1 MSNILI
7 IKLGSL
13 GDVVQISGALRDI
26 REHHQNEKITILTT
40 SKYLNLFKNC
50 PYVDDCLEDERLPR
64 YNVFYLLRLKKSIN
78 SLNFN
83 KVYDLQNSNRTNFYK
98 KFLFNIKDWS
108 SSKDIPENKYNNSV
122 LQRFDE
128 QLRKSNIQ
136 TRYTLK
142 PDFSWA
148 AVHTNNYNLDTNKK
162 YILFFPFCSKDLN
175 HKRWPYFSELINLIK
190 QNHSQYEL
198 VVAPGPGEIEEAKSF
213 KIRVALNNNS
223 ALDFFELAS
232 LIKKSHLVIAND
244 TGPAHMA
251 AHLGA
256 KGFALFGPHTTPEK
270 VSIEREKF
278 IALQTTDLKSL
289 FADRV
294 YALIKSSITKLRR
307 LAYFL
312 ITSFQ

>member
-26 REHHQNEKITILTT
+26 REHHKNEKITILTT
-40 SKYLNLFKNC
+40 SKYINLFKNC
-50 PYVDDCLEDERLPR
+50 PYVDNCLEDERLPR
-64 YNVFYLLRLKKSIN
+64 YNIFYLLRLRKIIN

-83 KVYDLQNSNRTNFYK
+83 KVYDLQNSNRTNFYR
-98 KFLFNIKDWS
+98 KFLFNVKNWS
-108 SSKDIPENKYNNSV
+108 SSRDIPENKYNNSV

-136 TRYTLK
+136 TLYTLK

-148 AVHTNNYNLDTNKK
+148 AEKANNYNLSTDKK
-162 YILFFPFCSKDLN
+162 YILFFPFCSRDLI

-190 QNHSQYEL
+190 QNHPEYSL
-198 VVAPGPGEIEEAKSF
+198 VVAPGPGEIEEAKSLDI
-213 KIRVALNNNS
+213 KIALNNN
-223 ALDFFELAS
+223 LPLNFFELAS

-256 KGFALFGPHTTPEK
+256 RGFTLFGPHTTPEK

-278 IALQTTDLKSL
+278 IALQTMDLKSL

-294 YALIKSSITKLRR
+294 YALIKSSITN
-307 LAYFL
+307 
-312 ITSFQ
+312 

>member
-26 REHHQNEKITILTT
+26 REHHKNEKITILTT
-40 SKYLNLFKNC
+40 SKYINLFKNC
-50 PYVDDCLEDERLPR
+50 PYVDNCLEDERLPR
-64 YNVFYLLRLKKSIN
+64 YNIFYLLRLRKIIN

-83 KVYDLQNSNRTNFYK
+83 KVYDLQNSNRTNFYR
-98 KFLFNIKDWS
+98 KFLFNVKNWS
-108 SSKDIPENKYNNSV
+108 SSRDIPENKYNNSV

-128 QLRKSNIQ
+128 QLRKSNIK
-136 TRYTLK
+136 TLYTLK

-148 AVHTNNYNLDTNKK
+148 AEKANNYNLDTDKK
-162 YILFFPFCSKDLN
+162 YILFFPFCSRDLI
-175 HKRWPYFSELINLIK
+175 HKRWPYFPELINLIK
-190 QNHSQYEL
+190 QNHPEYSL
-198 VVAPGPGEIEEAKSF
+198 VVAPGPGEIEEAKSLDV
-213 KIRVALNNNS
+213 KIAINNN
-223 ALDFFELAS
+223 LPLNFFELAS

-256 KGFALFGPHTTPEK
+256 RGFTLFGPHTTPEK

-278 IALQTTDLKSL
+278 IALQTMDLKSL

-294 YALIKSSITKLRR
+294 YALIKSSI
-307 LAYFL
+307 
-312 ITSFQ
+312 IN

>member
-26 REHHQNEKITILTT
+26 REHHKNEKITILTT

-50 PYVDDCLEDERLPR
+50 PYIDDCLEDERLPR
-64 YNVFYLLRLKKSIN
+64 YNIFYLLRLRKTVN

-83 KVYDLQNSNRTNFYK
+83 KVYDLQNSNRTSFYR

-136 TRYTLK
+136 TIYTLK

-148 AVHTNNYNLDTNKK
+148 AEKANNYNLDTDKK
-162 YILFFPFCSKDLN
+162 YILLFPFCSRDLI

-190 QNHSQYEL
+190 QNHPQYSL
-198 VVAPGPGEIEEAKSF
+198 VVAPGPGELEEAMSLEI
-213 KIRVALNNNS
+213 KIALNNN
-223 ALDFFELAS
+223 LPLNFFELAS

-256 KGFALFGPHTTPEK
+256 RGFALFGPHTTPEK

-278 IALQTTDLKSL
+278 IALQTMDLKSL
-289 FADRV
+289 LADRV
-294 YALIKSSITKLRR
+294 YALIKSSITH
-307 LAYFL
+307 
-312 ITSFQ
+312 

>member
-26 REHHQNEKITILTT
+26 REHHKNEKITILTT

-50 PYVDDCLEDERLPR
+50 PYVDECLEDQRLPR
-64 YNVFYLLRLKKSIN
+64 YNIFYLLRLKKTIN
-78 SLNFN
+78 SLSFN
-83 KVYDLQNSNRTNFYK
+83 KVYDLQNSNRTNFYR

-108 SSKDIPENKYNNSV
+108 SSNDIKENKYNNSV

-136 TRYTLK
+136 THYTLK

-148 AVHTNNYNLDTNKK
+148 AEKANNYNLETDKK
-162 YILFFPFCSKDLN
+162 YILFFPFCSKDLI
-175 HKRWPYFSELINLIK
+175 HKRWPYFFELVNLIK
-190 QNHSQYEL
+190 KNHPQYEL
-198 VVAPGPGEIEEAKSF
+198 VVAPGPGEIQEAKSF
-213 KIRVALNNNS
+213 NIKIALNNNL

-256 KGFALFGPHTTPEK
+256 KGFTLFGPHTTPEK
-270 VSIEREKF
+270 VSIQREKF
-278 IALQTTDLKSL
+278 VALQTMDLKSL
-289 FADRV
+289 LADRV
-294 YALIKSSITKLRR
+294 YALIKSSITN
-307 LAYFL
+307 
-312 ITSFQ
+312 

>member
-26 REHHQNEKITILTT
+26 REHHKNEKITILTT

-64 YNVFYLLRLKKSIN
+64 YNIFYLLRLRKIVN

-83 KVYDLQNSNRTNFYK
+83 KVYDLQNSNRTSFYR

-136 TRYTLK
+136 TLYTLK

-148 AVHTNNYNLDTNKK
+148 AEKANSYNLGTDKK
-162 YILFFPFCSKDLN
+162 YVLFFPFCSKDLI

-190 QNHSQYEL
+190 KNHPQYAL
-198 VVAPGPGEIEEAKSF
+198 VVAPGPGEIEEAKSLDI
-213 KIRVALNNNS
+213 KIALNNN
-223 ALDFFELAS
+223 LPLNFFELAS

-256 KGFALFGPHTTPEK
+256 RGFTLFGPHTTPEK

-278 IALQTTDLKSL
+278 IALQTMDLKSL

-294 YALIKSSITKLRR
+294 YALIKSSITN
-307 LAYFL
+307 
-312 ITSFQ
+312 

>member
-13 GDVVQISGALRDI
+13 GDVVQVSGALRDI
-26 REHHQNEKITILTT
+26 REHHKNEKITILTT

-64 YNVFYLLRLKKSIN
+64 YNIFYLLRLRKIVN

-83 KVYDLQNSNRTNFYK
+83 KVYDLQNSNRTSFYR
-98 KFLFNIKDWS
+98 KFLFNVKDWS
-108 SSKDIPENKYNNSV
+108 SSKDIPENKYNISV

-136 TRYTLK
+136 TLYTLK

-148 AVHTNNYNLDTNKK
+148 AEKANSYNLDTSKK
-162 YILFFPFCSKDLN
+162 YVLFFPFCSKDLI

-190 QNHSQYEL
+190 KNHPQYAL
-198 VVAPGPGEIEEAKSF
+198 VVAPGPGEIEEAKSLDI
-213 KIRVALNNNS
+213 KIALNNNS
-223 ALDFFELAS
+223 PLNFFELAS

-256 KGFALFGPHTTPEK
+256 RGFTLFGPHTTPEK

-278 IALQTTDLKSL
+278 IALQTMDLKSL

-294 YALIKSSITKLRR
+294 YSLIKSSITN
-307 LAYFL
+307 
-312 ITSFQ
+312 

>member
-13 GDVVQISGALRDI
+13 GDVVQVSGALRDI
-26 REHHQNEKITILTT
+26 REHHKNEKITILTT

-64 YNVFYLLRLKKSIN
+64 YNIFYLLRLRKIVN

-83 KVYDLQNSNRTNFYK
+83 KVYDLQNSNRTSFYR
-98 KFLFNIKDWS
+98 KFLFNVKDWS
-108 SSKDIPENKYNNSV
+108 SSKDIPENKYNISV

-136 TRYTLK
+136 TLYTLK

-148 AVHTNNYNLDTNKK
+148 AEKANSYNLDTDKK
-162 YILFFPFCSKDLN
+162 YVLFFPFCSKDLI
-175 HKRWPYFSELINLIK
+175 HKRWPYFSELINLIRK
-190 QNHSQYEL
+190 NHPQYEL
-198 VVAPGPGEIEEAKSF
+198 VVAPGPGEIEEAKSLDI
-213 KIRVALNNNS
+213 KIALNNNS
-223 ALDFFELAS
+223 PLNFFELAS
-232 LIKKSHLVIAND
+232 LIKKSHLIIAND

-256 KGFALFGPHTTPEK
+256 RGFTLFGPHTTPEK

-278 IALQTTDLKSL
+278 IALQTMDLKSL

-294 YALIKSSITKLRR
+294 YALIKSSITN
-307 LAYFL
+307 
-312 ITSFQ
+312 

>member
-13 GDVVQISGALRDI
+13 GDVVQISGALKDI
-26 REHHQNEKITILTT
+26 REHHKNEKITILTT

-50 PYVDDCLEDERLPR
+50 PYVDACLEDERLPR
-64 YNVFYLLRLKKSIN
+64 YNIFYLLKLRKLIN
-78 SLNFN
+78 SLNFT
-83 KVYDLQNSNRTNFYK
+83 KVYDLQNSNRTNFYR
-98 KFLFNIKDWS
+98 KFIFNIGDWS
-108 SSKDIPENKYNNSV
+108 SSKDISESKYNSSV

-148 AVHTNNYNLDTNKK
+148 AEKANNYNLDTDKK
-162 YILFFPFCSKDLN
+162 YILFFPFCSKDLI

-190 QNHSQYEL
+190 KNHSEFEL
-198 VVAPGPGEIEEAKSF
+198 VVAPGPDEIVEAKSLNI
-213 KIRVALNNNS
+213 KIALNNNS
-223 ALDFFELAS
+223 ALNFFELAS

-256 KGFALFGPHTTPEK
+256 RGFALFGPHTTPEK

-278 IALQTTDLKSL
+278 IALQTMDLKSL

-294 YALIKSSITKLRR
+294 YALIKSSITN
-307 LAYFL
+307 
-312 ITSFQ
+312 

>member
-26 REHHQNEKITILTT
+26 REHHKNEKITILTT
-40 SKYLNLFKNC
+40 SKYINLFKNC
-50 PYVDDCLEDERLPR
+50 PYVDNCLEDERLPR
-64 YNVFYLLRLKKSIN
+64 YNIFYLLRLRKIIN

-83 KVYDLQNSNRTNFYK
+83 KVYDLQNSNRTNFYR
-98 KFLFNIKDWS
+98 KFLFNVKNWS
-108 SSKDIPENKYNNSV
+108 SSRDIPENKYNNSV

-128 QLRKSNIQ
+128 QLRKSNIK
-136 TRYTLK
+136 TLYTLK

-148 AVHTNNYNLDTNKK
+148 AEKANNYNLNTDKK
-162 YILFFPFCSKDLN
+162 YILFFPFCSRDLI

-190 QNHSQYEL
+190 QNHPEYSL
-198 VVAPGPGEIEEAKSF
+198 VVAPGPGEIEEAKSLDI
-213 KIRVALNNNS
+213 KIAVNNN
-223 ALDFFELAS
+223 LPLNFFELAS

-256 KGFALFGPHTTPEK
+256 RGFALFGPHTTPEK

-278 IALQTTDLKSL
+278 IALQTMELKSL
-289 FADRV
+289 SADRV
-294 YALIKSSITKLRR
+294 YALIKSSI
-307 LAYFL
+307 
-312 ITSFQ
+312 IN

>member
-26 REHHQNEKITILTT
+26 REHHKNEKITILTT

-50 PYVDDCLEDERLPR
+50 PYIDDCLEDERLPR
-64 YNVFYLLRLKKSIN
+64 YNIFYLLRLRKIIN

-83 KVYDLQNSNRTNFYK
+83 KVYDLQNSNRTNFYR
-98 KFLFNIKDWS
+98 KFLFNVKNWS
-108 SSKDIPENKYNNSV
+108 SSRDIPENKYNNSV

-136 TRYTLK
+136 TLYTLK

-148 AVHTNNYNLDTNKK
+148 AEKANNYNLDTDKK
-162 YILFFPFCSKDLN
+162 YILFFPFCSRDLI

-190 QNHSQYEL
+190 QNHPEYSL
-198 VVAPGPGEIEEAKSF
+198 VVAPGPGEIEEAKSLDI
-213 KIRVALNNNS
+213 KIALNNN
-223 ALDFFELAS
+223 LPLNFFELAS

-256 KGFALFGPHTTPEK
+256 RGFTLFGPHTTPEK

-278 IALQTTDLKSL
+278 IALQTMDLKSL

-294 YALIKSSITKLRR
+294 YALIKSSI
-307 LAYFL
+307 
-312 ITSFQ
+312 IN

>member
-26 REHHQNEKITILTT
+26 REHHKNEKITILTT
-40 SKYLNLFKNC
+40 SKYINLFKNC
-50 PYVDDCLEDERLPR
+50 PYVDNCLEDERLPR
-64 YNVFYLLRLKKSIN
+64 YNIFYLLRLRKIIN

-83 KVYDLQNSNRTNFYK
+83 KVYDLQNSNRTNFYR
-98 KFLFNIKDWS
+98 KFLFNVKNWS
-108 SSKDIPENKYNNSV
+108 SSRDIPENKYNNSV

-136 TRYTLK
+136 TLYTLK

-148 AVHTNNYNLDTNKK
+148 AEKANSYNLDTDKK
-162 YILFFPFCSKDLN
+162 YVLFFPFCSKDLI

-190 QNHSQYEL
+190 QNHPEYSL
-198 VVAPGPGEIEEAKSF
+198 VVAPGPGEIEEAKSLDV
-213 KIRVALNNNS
+213 KIAINNN
-223 ALDFFELAS
+223 LPLNFFELAS

-256 KGFALFGPHTTPEK
+256 RGFTLFGPHTTPEK

-278 IALQTTDLKSL
+278 IALQTMDLKSL

-294 YALIKSSITKLRR
+294 YALIKSSI
-307 LAYFL
+307 
-312 ITSFQ
+312 IN

>member
-26 REHHQNEKITILTT
+26 REHHKNEKITILTT
-40 SKYLNLFKNC
+40 SKYINLFKNC
-50 PYVDDCLEDERLPR
+50 PYVDNCLEDERLPR
-64 YNVFYLLRLKKSIN
+64 YNIFYLLRLRKIIN

-83 KVYDLQNSNRTNFYK
+83 KVYDLQNSNRTNFYR
-98 KFLFNIKDWS
+98 KFLFNVKNWS
-108 SSKDIPENKYNNSV
+108 SSRDILENKYNNSV

-128 QLRKSNIQ
+128 QLRKSNIK
-136 TRYTLK
+136 TLYTLK

-148 AVHTNNYNLDTNKK
+148 AEKANNYNLDTDKK
-162 YILFFPFCSKDLN
+162 YILFFPFCSRDLI

-190 QNHSQYEL
+190 QNHPEYSL
-198 VVAPGPGEIEEAKSF
+198 VVAPGPGEIEEAKSLDV
-213 KIRVALNNNS
+213 KIAINNN
-223 ALDFFELAS
+223 LPLNFFELAS

-256 KGFALFGPHTTPEK
+256 RGFTLFGPHTTPEK

-278 IALQTTDLKSL
+278 IALQTMDLKSL

-294 YALIKSSITKLRR
+294 YALIKSSI
-307 LAYFL
+307 
-312 ITSFQ
+312 IN

>member
-26 REHHQNEKITILTT
+26 REHHKNEKITILTT

-50 PYVDDCLEDERLPR
+50 PYIDDCLEDERLPR
-64 YNVFYLLRLKKSIN
+64 YNIFYLLRLKKNIN

-83 KVYDLQNSNRTNFYK
+83 KVYDLQNSNRTNFYR

-108 SSKDIPENKYNNSV
+108 TSKDIPDNKYNNSV

-128 QLRKSNIQ
+128 QLRKSNIE

-142 PDFSWA
+142 PDFNWA
-148 AVHTNNYNLDTNKK
+148 AQHANNYNLDTIKK
-162 YILFFPFCSKDLN
+162 YILFFPFCSKDLI
-175 HKRWPYFSELINLIK
+175 HKRWPYFSELISLIK
-190 QNHSQYEL
+190 QNHPQFEL
-198 VVAPGPGEIEEAKSF
+198 VVAPGPGEIEEAKSLNI
-213 KIRVALNNNS
+213 KVALNNNL
-223 ALDFFELAS
+223 ALNFFELAS

-256 KGFALFGPHTTPEK
+256 KGFTLFGPHTTPEK

-278 IALQTTDLKSL
+278 IALQTMDLKSL

-294 YALIKSSITKLRR
+294 YALIKSSIVN
-307 LAYFL
+307 
-312 ITSFQ
+312 

>member
-26 REHHQNEKITILTT
+26 REHHKNAKITILTT
-40 SKYLNLFKNC
+40 SKYLNLFRDC
-50 PYVDDCLEDERLPR
+50 PYIDNCLEDERLPR
-64 YNVFYLLRLKKSIN
+64 YNIFYLLRLKKIVN
-78 SLNFN
+78 SLNFT

-108 SSKDIPENKYNNSV
+108 SSKDIQENHYNNSV
-122 LQRFDE
+122 LKRFDE
-128 QLRKSNIQ
+128 QLRKSNIE

-148 AVHTNNYNLDTNKK
+148 AERANNYKLNTDKK
-162 YILFFPFCSKDLN
+162 YILFFPFCSKELV
-175 HKRWPYFSELINLIK
+175 HKRWPYFPELINLIK
-190 QNHSQYEL
+190 QNHPQYEL
-198 VVAPGPGEIEEAKSF
+198 VVAPGPDEIEEAKSF
-213 KIRVALNNNS
+213 NIMIALNENLPLN
-223 ALDFFELAS
+223 FFELAS

-256 KGFALFGPHTTPEK
+256 RGFTLFGPHTTPEK

-278 IALQTTDLKSL
+278 IALQTMDLKSL
-289 FADRV
+289 YADRV
-294 YALIKSSITKLRR
+294 YALIKSSI
-307 LAYFL
+307 
-312 ITSFQ
+312 IN

>member
-26 REHHQNEKITILTT
+26 REHHKNEKITILTT

-128 QLRKSNIQ
+128 QLRKSNIK
-136 TRYTLK
+136 TLYTLK

-148 AVHTNNYNLDTNKK
+148 AEKANNYNLNTDKK
-162 YILFFPFCSKDLN
+162 YILFFPFCSRDLI

-190 QNHSQYEL
+190 QNHPEYSL
-198 VVAPGPGEIEEAKSF
+198 VVAPGPGEIEEAKSLDV
-213 KIRVALNNNS
+213 KIAINNN
-223 ALDFFELAS
+223 LPLNFFELAS

-256 KGFALFGPHTTPEK
+256 RGFTLFGPHTTPEK

-278 IALQTTDLKSL
+278 IALQTMDLKSL

-294 YALIKSSITKLRR
+294 YALIKSSI
-307 LAYFL
+307 
-312 ITSFQ
+312 IN

>member
-26 REHHQNEKITILTT
+26 REHHKNEKITILTT
-40 SKYLNLFKNC
+40 SKYINLFKNC
-50 PYVDDCLEDERLPR
+50 PYVDNCLEDERLPR
-64 YNVFYLLRLKKSIN
+64 YNIFYLLRLRKIIN

-83 KVYDLQNSNRTNFYK
+83 KVYDLQNSNRTNFYR

-108 SSKDIPENKYNNSV
+108 SSRDIPENKYNNSV

-136 TRYTLK
+136 TLYTLK

-148 AVHTNNYNLDTNKK
+148 AEKANNYNLDTDKK
-162 YILFFPFCSKDLN
+162 YILFFPFCSRDLI

-190 QNHSQYEL
+190 QNHPEYSL
-198 VVAPGPGEIEEAKSF
+198 VVAPGPGEIEEAKSLDI
-213 KIRVALNNNS
+213 KIALNNN
-223 ALDFFELAS
+223 LPLNFFELAS

-256 KGFALFGPHTTPEK
+256 RGFTLFGPHTTPEK

-278 IALQTTDLKSL
+278 IALQTMDLKSL

-294 YALIKSSITKLRR
+294 YALIKSSI
-307 LAYFL
+307 
-312 ITSFQ
+312 IN

>member
-26 REHHQNEKITILTT
+26 REYHKNEKITILTT
-40 SKYLNLFKNC
+40 SKYINLFKNC
-50 PYVDDCLEDERLPR
+50 PYVDNCLEDERLPR
-64 YNVFYLLRLKKSIN
+64 YNIFYLLRLRKIID

-83 KVYDLQNSNRTNFYK
+83 KVYDLQNSNRTNFYR
-98 KFLFNIKDWS
+98 KFLFNVKNWS
-108 SSKDIPENKYNNSV
+108 SSRDIPENKYNNSV

-128 QLRKSNIQ
+128 QLRKSNVQ
-136 TRYTLK
+136 TLYTLK

-148 AVHTNNYNLDTNKK
+148 AEKANNYNVDTDKK
-162 YILFFPFCSKDLN
+162 YILFFPFCSRDLI

-190 QNHSQYEL
+190 QNHPQYSL
-198 VVAPGPGEIEEAKSF
+198 VVAPGPGEIEEAKSLDI
-213 KIRVALNNNS
+213 KIALNNN
-223 ALDFFELAS
+223 LPLNFFELAS

-256 KGFALFGPHTTPEK
+256 RGFTLFGPHTTPEK

-278 IALQTTDLKSL
+278 IALQTMDLKSL

-294 YALIKSSITKLRR
+294 YALIKSSITN
-307 LAYFL
+307 
-312 ITSFQ
+312 

>member
-26 REHHQNEKITILTT
+26 REHHKNEKITILTT

-50 PYVDDCLEDERLPR
+50 PYIDDCLEDERLPR
-64 YNVFYLLRLKKSIN
+64 YNIFYLLRLRKIVN

-83 KVYDLQNSNRTNFYK
+83 KVYDLQNSNRTSFYR

-136 TRYTLK
+136 TLYTLK

-148 AVHTNNYNLDTNKK
+148 AEKANSYNLDTDKK
-162 YILFFPFCSKDLN
+162 YVLFFPFCSKDLI

-190 QNHSQYEL
+190 KNHPQYAL
-198 VVAPGPGEIEEAKSF
+198 VVAPGPGEIEEAKSLDI
-213 KIRVALNNNS
+213 KIALNNN
-223 ALDFFELAS
+223 LPLNFFELAS

-256 KGFALFGPHTTPEK
+256 RGFTLFGPHTTPEK

-278 IALQTTDLKSL
+278 IALQTMDLKSL

-294 YALIKSSITKLRR
+294 YALIKSSI
-307 LAYFL
+307 
-312 ITSFQ
+312 IN

>member
-26 REHHQNEKITILTT
+26 REHHKNAKITILTT
-40 SKYLNLFKNC
+40 SKYLNLFRDC
-50 PYVDDCLEDERLPR
+50 PYIDNCLEDERLPR
-64 YNVFYLLRLKKSIN
+64 YNIFYLLRLKKIVN
-78 SLNFN
+78 SLNFT

-108 SSKDIPENKYNNSV
+108 SSKDIPENQYNNSV
-122 LQRFDE
+122 LKRFDE
-128 QLRKSNIQ
+128 QLRKSNIE

-148 AVHTNNYNLDTNKK
+148 AERANNYKLNTDKK
-162 YILFFPFCSKDLN
+162 YILFFPFCSKELV
-175 HKRWPYFSELINLIK
+175 HKRWPYFPELINLIK
-190 QNHSQYEL
+190 QNHPQYEL
-198 VVAPGPGEIEEAKSF
+198 VVAPGPDEIEEAKSF
-213 KIRVALNNNS
+213 NIMIALNENLPLN
-223 ALDFFELAS
+223 FFELAS

-256 KGFALFGPHTTPEK
+256 RGFTLFGPHTTPEK

-278 IALQTTDLKSL
+278 IALQTTDLKFL
-289 FADRV
+289 YADRV
-294 YALIKSSITKLRR
+294 YGLIKSSI
-307 LAYFL
+307 
-312 ITSFQ
+312 IN

>member
-26 REHHQNEKITILTT
+26 REHHKNEKITILTT

-50 PYVDDCLEDERLPR
+50 PYIDDCLEDERLPR
-64 YNVFYLLRLKKSIN
+64 YNIFYLLRLRKIIN

-83 KVYDLQNSNRTNFYK
+83 KVYDLQNSNRTSFYR

-136 TRYTLK
+136 TIYTLK

-148 AVHTNNYNLDTNKK
+148 AEKANNYNLNTDKK
-162 YILFFPFCSKDLN
+162 YILFFPFCSRDLI

-190 QNHSQYEL
+190 QNHPQYSL
-198 VVAPGPGEIEEAKSF
+198 VVAPGPGELEEAMSLEI
-213 KIRVALNNNS
+213 KIALNNN
-223 ALDFFELAS
+223 LPLNFFELAS

-256 KGFALFGPHTTPEK
+256 RGFALFGPHTTPEK

-278 IALQTTDLKSL
+278 IALQTIDLKSL
-289 FADRV
+289 LADRV
-294 YALIKSSITKLRR
+294 YALIKSSITH
-307 LAYFL
+307 
-312 ITSFQ
+312 

>member
-26 REHHQNEKITILTT
+26 REHHKNEKITILTT
-40 SKYLNLFKNC
+40 SKYINLFKNC
-50 PYVDDCLEDERLPR
+50 PYVDNCLEDERLPR
-64 YNVFYLLRLKKSIN
+64 YNIFYLLRLRKIIN

-83 KVYDLQNSNRTNFYK
+83 KVYDLQNSNRTNFYR
-98 KFLFNIKDWS
+98 KFLFNVKNWS
-108 SSKDIPENKYNNSV
+108 SSRDIPENKYNNSV

-128 QLRKSNIQ
+128 QLRKSNIK
-136 TRYTLK
+136 TLYTLK

-148 AVHTNNYNLDTNKK
+148 AEKANNYNLNTDKK
-162 YILFFPFCSKDLN
+162 YILFFPFCSRDLI

-190 QNHSQYEL
+190 QNHPEYSL
-198 VVAPGPGEIEEAKSF
+198 VVAPGPGEIEEAKSLDI
-213 KIRVALNNNS
+213 KIALNNN
-223 ALDFFELAS
+223 LPLNFFELAS

-256 KGFALFGPHTTPEK
+256 RGFTLFGPHTTPEK

-278 IALQTTDLKSL
+278 IALQTMDLKSL

-294 YALIKSSITKLRR
+294 YALIKNSILN
-307 LAYFL
+307 
-312 ITSFQ
+312 

>member
-26 REHHQNEKITILTT
+26 REHHKNEKITILTT
-40 SKYLNLFKNC
+40 SKYINLFKNC
-50 PYVDDCLEDERLPR
+50 PYVDNCLEDERLPR
-64 YNVFYLLRLKKSIN
+64 YNIFYLLRLRKIIN

-83 KVYDLQNSNRTNFYK
+83 KVYDLQNSNRTNFYR
-98 KFLFNIKDWS
+98 KFLFNVKNWS
-108 SSKDIPENKYNNSV
+108 SSRDIPENKYNNSV

-128 QLRKSNIQ
+128 QLRKSNIK
-136 TRYTLK
+136 TLYTLK

-148 AVHTNNYNLDTNKK
+148 AEKANNYNLNTDKK
-162 YILFFPFCSKDLN
+162 YILFFPFCSRDLI

-190 QNHSQYEL
+190 QNHPEYSL
-198 VVAPGPGEIEEAKSF
+198 VVAPGPGEIEEAKSLDV
-213 KIRVALNNNS
+213 KIAINNN
-223 ALDFFELAS
+223 LPLNFFELAS

-256 KGFALFGPHTTPEK
+256 RGFTLFGPHTTPEK

-278 IALQTTDLKSL
+278 IALQTMDLKSL
-289 FADRV
+289 SADRV
-294 YALIKSSITKLRR
+294 YALIKSSI
-307 LAYFL
+307 
-312 ITSFQ
+312 IN

>member
-26 REHHQNEKITILTT
+26 REHHKNEKITILTT

-64 YNVFYLLRLKKSIN
+64 YNIFYLLRLRKIVN

-83 KVYDLQNSNRTNFYK
+83 KVYDLQNSNRTSFYR
-98 KFLFNIKDWS
+98 KFLFNVKDWS

-136 TRYTLK
+136 TLYTLK

-148 AVHTNNYNLDTNKK
+148 AEKANSYNLDTDKK
-162 YILFFPFCSKDLN
+162 YVLFFPFCSKDLI

-190 QNHSQYEL
+190 KNHPQYAL
-198 VVAPGPGEIEEAKSF
+198 VVAPGPGEIEEAKSLDI
-213 KIRVALNNNS
+213 KIALNNN
-223 ALDFFELAS
+223 LPLNFFELAS

-256 KGFALFGPHTTPEK
+256 RGFTLFGPHTTPEK

-278 IALQTTDLKSL
+278 IALQTMDLKSL

-294 YALIKSSITKLRR
+294 YALIKSSI
-307 LAYFL
+307 
-312 ITSFQ
+312 IN

>member
-26 REHHQNEKITILTT
+26 REHHKNEKITILTT
-40 SKYLNLFKNC
+40 SKYINLFKNC
-50 PYVDDCLEDERLPR
+50 PYVDNCLEDERLPR
-64 YNVFYLLRLKKSIN
+64 YNIFYLLRLRKIIN

-83 KVYDLQNSNRTNFYK
+83 KVYDLQNSNRTNFYR
-98 KFLFNIKDWS
+98 KFLFNVNNWS
-108 SSKDIPENKYNNSV
+108 SSRDIPKNKYNNSV

-128 QLRKSNIQ
+128 QLRKSNIK
-136 TRYTLK
+136 TLYTLK

-148 AVHTNNYNLDTNKK
+148 AEKANNYNLDTDKK
-162 YILFFPFCSKDLN
+162 YILFFPFCSRDLI

-190 QNHSQYEL
+190 QNHPEYSL
-198 VVAPGPGEIEEAKSF
+198 VVAPGPGEIEEAKSLDI
-213 KIRVALNNNS
+213 KIAINNN
-223 ALDFFELAS
+223 LPLNFFELAS

-256 KGFALFGPHTTPEK
+256 RGFTLFGPHTTPEK

-278 IALQTTDLKSL
+278 IALQTMDLKSL

-294 YALIKSSITKLRR
+294 YALIKSSI
-307 LAYFL
+307 
-312 ITSFQ
+312 IN

>member
-26 REHHQNEKITILTT
+26 REHHKNEKITILTT

-50 PYVDDCLEDERLPR
+50 PYIDDCLEDERLPR
-64 YNVFYLLRLKKSIN
+64 YNIFYLLRLKKNIN

-83 KVYDLQNSNRTNFYK
+83 KVYDLQNSNRTNFYR

-108 SSKDIPENKYNNSV
+108 TSKDIPDNNYNNSV

-128 QLRKSNIQ
+128 QLRKSNIE

-142 PDFSWA
+142 PDFNWA
-148 AVHTNNYNLDTNKK
+148 AQHANSYNLDTIKK
-162 YILFFPFCSKDLN
+162 YILFFPFCSKDLI
-175 HKRWPYFSELINLIK
+175 HKRWPYFSELISLIK
-190 QNHSQYEL
+190 QNHPQYEL
-198 VVAPGPGEIEEAKSF
+198 VVAPGPGEIEEAKSLNI
-213 KIRVALNNNS
+213 KVALNNNL
-223 ALDFFELAS
+223 ALNFFELAS

-256 KGFALFGPHTTPEK
+256 KGFTLFGPHTTPEK

-278 IALQTTDLKSL
+278 IALQTMDLKSL

-294 YALIKSSITKLRR
+294 YALIKSSI
-307 LAYFL
+307 
-312 ITSFQ
+312 IS

>member
-1 MSNILI
+1 M
-7 IKLGSL
+7 
-13 GDVVQISGALRDI
+13 
-26 REHHQNEKITILTT
+26 
-40 SKYLNLFKNC
+40 
-50 PYVDDCLEDERLPR
+50 
-64 YNVFYLLRLKKSIN
+64 
-78 SLNFN
+78 
-83 KVYDLQNSNRTNFYK
+83 
-98 KFLFNIKDWS
+98 
-108 SSKDIPENKYNNSV
+108 
-122 LQRFDE
+122 QRFDE

-148 AVHTNNYNLDTNKK
+148 AEKSNNYNLDTNKK
-162 YILFFPFCSKDLN
+162 YILFFPFCSKDLI

-213 KIRVALNNNS
+213 NIRVALSNNL

-278 IALQTTDLKSL
+278 IALQTTDLKSI

-294 YALIKSSITKLRR
+294 YALIKSSILN
-307 LAYFL
+307 
-312 ITSFQ
+312 

>member
-26 REHHQNEKITILTT
+26 REHHKNEKITILTT
-40 SKYLNLFKNC
+40 SKYINLFKNC
-50 PYVDDCLEDERLPR
+50 PYVDNCLEDERLPR
-64 YNVFYLLRLKKSIN
+64 YNIFYLLRLRKIIN

-83 KVYDLQNSNRTNFYK
+83 KVYDLQNSNRTNFYR
-98 KFLFNIKDWS
+98 KFLFNVKNWS
-108 SSKDIPENKYNNSV
+108 SSGDIPENKYNNSV

-128 QLRKSNIQ
+128 QLRKSNIK
-136 TRYTLK
+136 TLYTLK

-148 AVHTNNYNLDTNKK
+148 AEKANNYNLNTDKK
-162 YILFFPFCSKDLN
+162 YILFFPFCSRDLI

-190 QNHSQYEL
+190 QNHPEYSL
-198 VVAPGPGEIEEAKSF
+198 VVAPGPGEIEEAKSLDV
-213 KIRVALNNNS
+213 KIAINNN
-223 ALDFFELAS
+223 LPLNFFELAS

-256 KGFALFGPHTTPEK
+256 RGFTLFGPHTTPEK

-278 IALQTTDLKSL
+278 IALQTMDLKSL

-294 YALIKSSITKLRR
+294 YALIKSSI
-307 LAYFL
+307 
-312 ITSFQ
+312 IN

>member
-26 REHHQNEKITILTT
+26 REHHKNEKITILTT

-50 PYVDDCLEDERLPR
+50 PYIDDCLEDERLPR
-64 YNVFYLLRLKKSIN
+64 YNIFYLLRLRKTVN

-83 KVYDLQNSNRTNFYK
+83 KVYDLQNSNRTIFYR

-108 SSKDIPENKYNNSV
+108 SSKDITENKYNNSV

-136 TRYTLK
+136 TIYTLK

-148 AVHTNNYNLDTNKK
+148 AEKANNYNLATDKK
-162 YILFFPFCSKDLN
+162 YILLFPFCSRDLI

-190 QNHSQYEL
+190 QNHPQYSL
-198 VVAPGPGEIEEAKSF
+198 VVAPGPGELEEAMSLEI
-213 KIRVALNNNS
+213 KIALNNN
-223 ALDFFELAS
+223 LPLNFFELAS

-256 KGFALFGPHTTPEK
+256 RGFALFGPHTTPEK

-278 IALQTTDLKSL
+278 IALQTMDLKSL

-294 YALIKSSITKLRR
+294 YALIKSSI
-307 LAYFL
+307 
-312 ITSFQ
+312 IN

>member
-26 REHHQNEKITILTT
+26 REHHKNEKITILTT
-40 SKYLNLFKNC
+40 SKYINLFKNC
-50 PYVDDCLEDERLPR
+50 PYVDNCLEDERLPR
-64 YNVFYLLRLKKSIN
+64 YNIFYLLRLRKIIN

-83 KVYDLQNSNRTNFYK
+83 KVYDLQNSNRTNFYR
-98 KFLFNIKDWS
+98 KFLFNVKNWS
-108 SSKDIPENKYNNSV
+108 SSRDIPENKYNNSV

-128 QLRKSNIQ
+128 QLRKSNIK
-136 TRYTLK
+136 TLYTLK

-148 AVHTNNYNLDTNKK
+148 AEKANNYSLDSDKK
-162 YILFFPFCSKDLN
+162 YILFFPFCSRDLI

-190 QNHSQYEL
+190 QNHPEYSL
-198 VVAPGPGEIEEAKSF
+198 VVAPGPGEIEEAKSLDI
-213 KIRVALNNNS
+213 KIAINNN
-223 ALDFFELAS
+223 LPLNFFELAS

-256 KGFALFGPHTTPEK
+256 RGFTLFGPHTTPEK

-278 IALQTTDLKSL
+278 IALQTMDLKSL

-294 YALIKSSITKLRR
+294 YALIKSSI
-307 LAYFL
+307 
-312 ITSFQ
+312 IN

>member
-13 GDVVQISGALRDI
+13 GDVVQVSGALKDI
-26 REHHQNEKITILTT
+26 RGHHKNQKITILTT
-40 SKYLNLFKNC
+40 AKYLNLFKNC
-50 PYVDDCLEDERLPR
+50 PYVDACLEDERLPR
-64 YNVFYLLRLKKSIN
+64 YNIFYLLKLRKIIN
-78 SLNFN
+78 SLNFI
-83 KVYDLQNSNRTNFYK
+83 KVYDLQNSNRTNFYR
-98 KFLFNIKDWS
+98 KFIFNINDWS
-108 SSKDIPENKYNNSV
+108 SSKDIPQNKYNNSV

-148 AVHTNNYNLDTNKK
+148 AEKGNNYNLDTNKK
-162 YILFFPFCSKDLN
+162 YILFFPFCSKDLI

-190 QNHSQYEL
+190 QNHPEFEL
-198 VVAPGPGEIEEAKSF
+198 VVAPGPDEIVDAKSF
-213 KIRVALNNNS
+213 NIKIALNNNS
-223 ALDFFELAS
+223 VLNFFELAS

-256 KGFALFGPHTTPEK
+256 KGFVLFGPHTTPEK

-278 IALQTTDLKSL
+278 IAIQSINLKLLSYEN
-289 FADRV
+289 V
-294 YALIKSSITKLRR
+294 YSIIKNSIN
-307 LAYFL
+307 
-312 ITSFQ
+312 

>member
-13 GDVVQISGALRDI
+13 GDVVQVSGALKDI
-26 REHHQNEKITILTT
+26 REHHKNEKITILTT
-40 SKYLNLFKNC
+40 AKYLNLFKNC
-50 PYVDDCLEDERLPR
+50 PYVDACLEDERLPR
-64 YNVFYLLRLKKSIN
+64 YNIFYLLKLRKLIN
-78 SLNFN
+78 SLNFI
-83 KVYDLQNSNRTNFYK
+83 KVYDLQNSNRTTFYR
-98 KFLFNIKDWS
+98 KFIFNINDWS
-108 SSKDIPENKYNNSV
+108 SSKDIPQNKYNNSV

-148 AVHTNNYNLDTNKK
+148 AEKGNNYNLDTNKK
-162 YILFFPFCSKDLN
+162 YILFFPFCSKDLI

-190 QNHSQYEL
+190 QNHPEFEL
-198 VVAPGPGEIEEAKSF
+198 VVAPGPDEINDAKSF
-213 KIRVALNNNS
+213 NIKIALNNNS
-223 ALDFFELAS
+223 VLNFFELAS

-251 AHLGA
+251 AHLGT
-256 KGFALFGPHTTPEK
+256 KGFVLFGPHTTPEK

-278 IALQTTDLKSL
+278 IAIQSINLKLLSYEN
-289 FADRV
+289 V
-294 YALIKSSITKLRR
+294 YSIIKNSIN
-307 LAYFL
+307 
-312 ITSFQ
+312 

>member
-26 REHHQNEKITILTT
+26 REHHKNEKITILTT
-40 SKYLNLFKNC
+40 SKYINLFKNC
-50 PYVDDCLEDERLPR
+50 PYVDNCLEDERLPR
-64 YNVFYLLRLKKSIN
+64 YNIFYLLRLRKIIN

-83 KVYDLQNSNRTNFYK
+83 KVYDLQNSNRTNFYR
-98 KFLFNIKDWS
+98 KFLFNVKNWS
-108 SSKDIPENKYNNSV
+108 SSRDIPENKYNKSV

-128 QLRKSNIQ
+128 QLRKSNIK
-136 TRYTLK
+136 TLYTLK

-148 AVHTNNYNLDTNKK
+148 AEKANNYNLNTDKK
-162 YILFFPFCSKDLN
+162 YILFFPFCSRDLI

-190 QNHSQYEL
+190 QNHPEYSL
-198 VVAPGPGEIEEAKSF
+198 VVAPGPGEIEEAKSLDV
-213 KIRVALNNNS
+213 KIAINNN
-223 ALDFFELAS
+223 LPLNFFELAS

-256 KGFALFGPHTTPEK
+256 RGFTLFGPHTTPEK

-278 IALQTTDLKSL
+278 IALQTMDLKSL

-294 YALIKSSITKLRR
+294 YALIKSSI
-307 LAYFL
+307 
-312 ITSFQ
+312 IN

>member
-26 REHHQNEKITILTT
+26 REHHKNEKITILTT
-40 SKYLNLFKNC
+40 SKYINLFKNC
-50 PYVDDCLEDERLPR
+50 PYVDNCLEDERLPR
-64 YNVFYLLRLKKSIN
+64 YNIFYLLRLRKIIN

-83 KVYDLQNSNRTNFYK
+83 KVYDLQNSNRTNFYR
-98 KFLFNIKDWS
+98 KFLFNVKDWS
-108 SSKDIPENKYNNSV
+108 SSRDIPENKYNNSV

-136 TRYTLK
+136 TIYTLK

-148 AVHTNNYNLDTNKK
+148 AEKANNYNIDTDKK
-162 YILFFPFCSKDLN
+162 YILLFPFCSRDLI

-190 QNHSQYEL
+190 QNHPEYSL
-198 VVAPGPGEIEEAKSF
+198 VVAPGPGEIEEAKSLDI
-213 KIRVALNNNS
+213 KIALNNN
-223 ALDFFELAS
+223 LPLNFFELAS

-256 KGFALFGPHTTPEK
+256 RGFTLFGPHTTPEK

-278 IALQTTDLKSL
+278 IALQTMDLKSL

-294 YALIKSSITKLRR
+294 YALIKSSI
-307 LAYFL
+307 
-312 ITSFQ
+312 IN

>member
-26 REHHQNEKITILTT
+26 REHHKNEKITILTT
-40 SKYLNLFKNC
+40 SKYINLFKNC
-50 PYVDDCLEDERLPR
+50 PYVDNYLEDERLPR
-64 YNVFYLLRLKKSIN
+64 YNIFYLLRLRKIIN

-83 KVYDLQNSNRTNFYK
+83 KVYDLQNSNRTNFYR
-98 KFLFNIKDWS
+98 KFLFNVKNWS
-108 SSKDIPENKYNNSV
+108 SSGDIPENKYNNSV

-128 QLRKSNIQ
+128 QLRKSNIK
-136 TRYTLK
+136 TLYTLK

-148 AVHTNNYNLDTNKK
+148 AEKANNYNLDTGKK
-162 YILFFPFCSKDLN
+162 YILFFPFCSRDLI

-190 QNHSQYEL
+190 QNHPEYSL
-198 VVAPGPGEIEEAKSF
+198 VVAPGPGEIEEAKSLDV
-213 KIRVALNNNS
+213 KIAINNN
-223 ALDFFELAS
+223 LPLNFFELAS

-256 KGFALFGPHTTPEK
+256 RGFTLFGPHTTPEK

-278 IALQTTDLKSL
+278 IALQTMDLKSL

-294 YALIKSSITKLRR
+294 YALIKSSI
-307 LAYFL
+307 
-312 ITSFQ
+312 IN